1 MAPILFFYIYII
13 NMIPSAEILLKGGDI
28 MTSDNF
34 VIDKYSSDYK
44 PKIFSE
50 ISTLNMV
57 DLVKPPP
64 SPIIPTQI
72 KS

>member
-1 MAPILFFYIYII
+1 
-13 NMIPSAEILLKGGDI
+13 MIPSAEILLKGGDN

-50 ISTLNMV
+50 VSILNMV
-57 DLVKPPP
+57 DLVKTPP